1 MKRSLVRLLIW
12 MSLLLTAGQA
22 SVFAQSEASY
32 ETALNDFR
40 KSRIRESARALKAIL
55 LRDPRNKEAAMLLG
69 TIYYQNH
76 KLKKAYYLFEKG
88 DPSFLTPDNA
98 FAWGSTYLEFD
109 EDKKAALG
117 FRYIIKNKAPFRPF
131 ATYYLGVIAYKAA
144 QWQKARKYF
153 QRVNPEDLTVALR
166 VNRRRYLADIK
177 KQQDKLLE
185 SIIGGMNKSSQD
197 LTGPEIPVATPMP
210 PKDSGSEEELT
221 APLANALQV
230 EREDQRGW
238 RHSIRPSI
246 MLAQQNQLA
255 DNHGLNHDN
264 VALFAHR
271 EGFSGLANYEGGRRS
286 GGLVG
291 GLSYSLGDIGYN
303 AQLEEVRYFK
313 LEETS
318 GVFTSQARSTQNESS
333 GFVHLEPSLGVY
345 VSEDLRLD
353 LNLGVRAYFPEYDAL
368 QAWGQS
374 SQQVAVRYEDA
385 ATELGLELEAQQ
397 PFDAKQKKDAI
408 DFVGRLD
415 AERQLGEIVRV
426 TLSAYGWQTDHAKFL
441 SGNRFRLVLADSK
454 LRYRNG
460 FTSELGASAGLI
472 LNVFSETTLQ
482 LRVEGLERE
491 ALNGVRLNRLRSL
504 DSVESVA
511 YGAGKSLVSLNIPL
525 GDSASLTA
533 SAAYHLLTDYHY
545 TELDANAVAIQ
556 EYVTDVEQTIYQA
569 GGVISFADW
578 IRLSGSYTVTTN
590 NFLSASANERE
601 FRRRNPDYTVDADFY
616 LELAKSF

>member
-1 MKRSLVRLLIW
+1 MKRMLLRLLIW

-22 SVFAQSEASY
+22 SVSAQSEASY
-32 ETALNDFR
+32 ESALNDFR
-40 KSRIRESARALKAIL
+40 MNRIRESARTLKAIL

-76 KLKKAYYLFEKG
+76 KLKKAFYLFEKG
-88 DPSFLTPDNA
+88 DPSLLTPDNA

-109 EDKKAALG
+109 EDRKAALG

-153 QRVNPEDLTVALR
+153 QRVNPEDLTVSLR

-185 SIIGGMNKSSQD
+185 SIIGGMNRSSQD
-197 LTGPEIPVATPMP
+197 PAGPQIPVATPMP
-210 PKDSGSEEELT
+210 PKDSGLEEDLT
-221 APLANALQV
+221 APMANALQV
-230 EREDQRGW
+230 EREDQKGW
-238 RHSIRPSI
+238 RHSLRPSI
-246 MLAQQNQLA
+246 MLLQQNQLA

-271 EGFSGLANYEGGRRS
+271 ESLSGLANYEGGRRS
-286 GGLVG
+286 GLVG
-291 GLSYSLGDIGYN
+291 GLAYSLGDIGYS
-303 AQLEEVRYFK
+303 AQLEEVRYFT

-318 GVFTSQARSTQNESS
+318 GVFTSQARSSQNETS
-333 GFVHLEPSLGVY
+333 GFVRLEPNLGIY
-345 VSEDLRLD
+345 VSENLRFD
-353 LNLGVRAYFPEYDAL
+353 LNLGVHAYFPEYDAL

-374 SQQVAVRYEDA
+374 SQQVALRFENA
-385 ATELGLELEAQQ
+385 TTELGLELEAQQ

-408 DFVGRLD
+408 DIVGRLD
-415 AERQLGEIVRV
+415 AEQQLGEIVRV
-426 TLSAYGWQTDHAKFL
+426 NLSAYGWQTDHAKFL
-441 SGNRFRLVLADSK
+441 SSNRFRLVLADSE

-460 FTSELGASAGLI
+460 FAGELGGSASLI
-472 LNVFSETTLQ
+472 LNIFSEATLQ
-482 LRVEGLERE
+482 LRLEALERE
-491 ALNGVRLNRLRSL
+491 PLSGVRLNRLRTL
-504 DSVESVA
+504 DNVESVA
-511 YGAGKSLVSLNIPL
+511 YGAGKSLASLNVPL

-533 SAAYHLLTDYHY
+533 STAWHLLTDYHY
-545 TELDANAVAIQ
+545 SELDANGAVIQ
-556 EYVTDVEQTIYQA
+556 EYVTDVEQTIYQV

-578 IRLSGSYTVTTN
+578 IRLSGTYTVTSN
-590 NFLSASANERE
+590 NFVSASSNDRE